1 MTKVLT
7 ISDEEQ
13 VCKIL
18 LKCLEE
24 EGLDQISE
32 ENDFVGTKKIGEQLS
47 DFVICEIRMPNL
59 NGYAVLTNLH
69 QGSLKAII
77 PLIFLT
83 AKASKSKRCQ
93 GMDLKAGDNLT
104 QALQLK
110 ELLRAIAVRLEKE
123 TVLTSWCAIQ
133 SQQSPAP
140 ENSEI
145 EEGVTSQS
153 LFPYSPQLQ
162 EVFNFIE
169 ANYHQPIGLRD
180 VAQAV
185 GYSAAYLTDLVRRQ
199 TGQPLHRWIIQRR
212 MSAACSLLQETN
224 QSVEQIAE
232 AVGYRYVGC
241 FFRQFRQSLGMTP
254 QTWRNAQ
261 RTQSNTKHN

>member
-1 MTKVLT
+1 MTKILM

-13 VCKIL
+13 ARQIL

-24 EGLDQISE
+24 EGLEQNSE
-32 ENDFVGTKKIGEQLS
+32 ENDFVGTKEIGEQLS
-47 DFVICEIRMPNL
+47 DFVICEIKMPNFS
-59 NGYAVLTNLH
+59 GYAVLTKLH
-69 QGSLKAII
+69 QGSVKAII

-83 AKASKSKRCQ
+83 AKANKSKPSQ
-93 GMDLKAGDNLT
+93 GMDLKADENLT
-104 QALQLK
+104 QPFQLK

-123 TVLTSWCAIQ
+123 TALTKWCAIQ
-133 SQQSPAP
+133 SQQSPASQNA
-140 ENSEI
+140 ETGES
-145 EEGVTSQS
+145 TASQS
-153 LFPYSPQLQ
+153 LFPYNPQLK
-162 EVFNFIE
+162 EVFNFVE

-185 GYSAAYLTDLVRRQ
+185 GYSPAYLTDLVRRQ
-199 TGQPLHRWIIQRR
+199 TGQPLHRWITKRR
-212 MSAACSLLQETN
+212 MTAACSLLLETDR
-224 QSVEQIAE
+224 SIEQIAE

-261 RTQSNTKHN
+261 RIQSSAN